1 LEEGKGMTTPDIILL
16 FIILVPVALFV
27 IIRRRKDLKS
37 NTSNVLLQIL
47 GVFLLVFGIIM
58 LFPAFYLL
66 FNGKTSGFNIAF
78 VVLSFSMVFGGWA
91 ITKLAGKNRN
101 PDNSF

>member
-1 LEEGKGMTTPDIILL
+1 MAILDLIIVLIIL
-16 FIILVPVALFV
+16 IPVALLV
-27 IIRRRKDLKS
+27 IIRRRKELKT
-37 NTSNVLLQIL
+37 NRATVLLQVL

-66 FNGKTSGFNIAF
+66 FNGKPSGFNIGF

-91 ITKLAGKNRN
+91 ITKQAGSRN
-101 PDNSF
+101 PENGF